1 MEKENI
7 VLFHFNT
14 TNGNLVNQT
23 FAYNDEQKYIPIN
36 EVKQN
41 LNDLRNQMLH
51 IKIM

>member
-1 MEKENI
+1 MEMENI

-23 FAYNDEQKYIPIN
+23 FAYNDEQKYIPN
-36 EVKQN
+36 EDVKEI
-41 LNDLRNQMLH
+41 LKSLRNQMLH